1 MGFFSGL
8 FRSRDKPQNR
18 TTGSAYSFFFGGSAA
33 GKRVNERS
41 AMQMTAVYSCVR
53 ILAEAVAGLPLHL
66 YRYKEDGGKEKALD
80 HPLYLLLH
88 DEPNPEMS
96 SFVFRETLMTHLLLW
111 GNAYAQII
119 RNGRGEVMA
128 LYPLMPDRMAVDRDD
143 KGQLYYEYTT
153 SADDAPIS
161 KGSIVRL
168 KPSDVLHIPGL
179 GFDGLVGYSPIA
191 MAKNAIGLAIATE
204 EYGSKFFANGA
215 QPSGVLEHPGTI
227 KDPQRVRDSWMSQFG
242 GSANSNKIAVLEE
255 GLKYTPISISPEQAQ
270 FLETRK
276 FQINE
281 IARIF
286 RVPPHMVGDL
296 EKSSFSNIEQQSL
309 EFVKYTLEPW
319 LVRWEQSIQRT
330 LFSADEKKRYF
341 VRFNVE
347 GLLRGD
353 YASRMN
359 GYAVGRQNGWMN
371 ANDIRELENLDRIP
385 AEEGG
390 DLYLI
395 NGNMTKL
402 KDAGIFAAS
411 GAGKEE
417 GTDEEVLEVEEQ
429 NGDGPGESD
438 ENSGENAVLKRHH
451 RRGEL
456 V

>member
-1 MGFFSGL
+1 MGILSGL
-8 FRSRDKPQNR
+8 FHSRDKPTNA
-18 TTGSAYSFFFGGSAA
+18 TSGSSYRFLLGGSTS
-33 GKRVNERS
+33 GKAVTERS

-53 ILAEAVAGLPLHL
+53 ILAEAIAGLPLHL
-66 YRYKEDGGKEKALD
+66 YTYKDDGGKEKAIG

-119 RNGRGEVMA
+119 RNGKGEVVA
-128 LYPLMPDRMAVDRDD
+128 LYPLMPNRMTVDRDSS
-143 KGQLYYEYTT
+143 GQLFYSYQMNNT
-153 SADDAPIS
+153 DAPTMKTGTVI
-161 KGSIVRL
+161 L

-204 EYGSKFFANGA
+204 EYGAKFFANGA
-215 QPSGVLEHPGTI
+215 TPGGLLEYPGTV
-227 KDPQRVRDSWMSQFG
+227 KDPDRVRESWNKGFSGSQNAG
-242 GSANSNKIAVLEE
+242 KVAILEE
-255 GLKYTPISISPEQAQ
+255 GMKYTPISIAPEQAQ

-309 EFVKYTLEPW
+309 EFVKYTLDPW
-319 LVRWEQSIQRT
+319 VVRWEQSLSRA
-330 LFSADEKKRYF
+330 LFTPEEKKRYF
-341 VRFNVE
+341 FKFNVE

-353 YASRMN
+353 YQSRMN
-359 GYAVGRQNGWMN
+359 GYATARQNGWMS

-385 AEEGG
+385 AEDGG

-395 NGNMTKL
+395 NGNML
-402 KDAGIFAAS
+402 PLVHAGAFADIDS
-411 GAGKEE
+411 GKEDTE
-417 GTDEEVLEVEEQ
+417 SDEPTEEILEVEK
-429 NGDGPGESD
+429 
-438 ENSGENAVLKRHH
+438 SG
-451 RRGEL
+451 RRRTGRKSP
-456 V
+456 

>member
-1 MGFFSGL
+1 MGL
-8 FRSRDKPQNR
+8 FRSFFKARDKPKNR
-18 TTGSAYSFFFGGSAA
+18 TPGSSYSFFFGGTSS
-33 GKRVNERS
+33 GKPVNEHT

-66 YRYKEDGGKEKALD
+66 YKYTASGGKEKALS
-80 HPLYLLLH
+80 HPLYFLLH

-119 RNGRGEVMA
+119 RNGKGEVIA
-128 LYPLMPDRMAVDRDD
+128 LYPLMPNRMRVDRDS
-143 KGQLYYEYTT
+143 KGELYYSYTRY
-153 SADDAPIS
+153 SDEAPTIN
-161 KGSIVRL
+161 GMTVTLRA
-168 KPSDVLHIPGL
+168 SDVLHIPGL

-191 MAKNAIGLAIATE
+191 MAKNAIGLAMATE
-204 EYGSKFFANGA
+204 EYGAKFFANGA
-215 QPSGVLEHPGTI
+215 APGGVLEHPGTI
-227 KDPQRVRDSWMSQFG
+227 KDPQKVKESWNMAYQGSSNAHRV
-242 GSANSNKIAVLEE
+242 AVLEE
-255 GLKYTPISISPEQAQ
+255 GMKYQPIGISPEQAQ

-309 EFVKYTLEPW
+309 EFVKYTLDPW
-319 LVRWEQSIQRT
+319 VIRWEQAISRS
-330 LFSADEKKRYF
+330 LLSPSEKKLYF
-341 VRFNVE
+341 SKFNVD

-359 GYAVGRQNGWMN
+359 GYATARQNGWMS

-385 AEEGG
+385 AELGG

-402 KDAGIFAAS
+402 HDAGLFAN
-411 GAGKEE
+411 KER
-417 GTDEEVLEVEEQ
+417 LEVK
-429 NGDGPGESD
+429 D
-438 ENSGENAVLKRHH
+438 E
-451 RRGEL
+451 
-456 V
+456 

>member
-1 MGFFSGL
+1 MNMGILSGL
-8 FRSRDKPQNR
+8 FHSRDKPTNA
-18 TTGSAYSFFFGGSAA
+18 TSGSSYRFFLGGSTS
-33 GKRVNERS
+33 GKTVTERS

-53 ILAEAVAGLPLHL
+53 ILAEAIAGLPLHL
-66 YRYKEDGGKEKALD
+66 YTYKEDGGKEKAIG

-119 RNGRGEVMA
+119 RNGKGEVVA
-128 LYPLMPDRMAVDRDD
+128 LYPLMPNRMTVDRDSS
-143 KGQLYYEYTT
+143 GQLFYSYQMNN
-153 SADDAPIS
+153 SDAPTMKTGTVI
-161 KGSIVRL
+161 L

-204 EYGSKFFANGA
+204 EYGAKFFANGA
-215 QPSGVLEHPGTI
+215 TPGGLLEYPGTV
-227 KDPQRVRDSWMSQFG
+227 KDPDRVRESWNKGFSGSQNAG
-242 GSANSNKIAVLEE
+242 KVAILEE
-255 GLKYTPISISPEQAQ
+255 GMKYTPISIAPEQAQ

-309 EFVKYTLEPW
+309 EFVKYTLDPW
-319 LVRWEQSIQRT
+319 VVRWEQSLSRA
-330 LFSADEKKRYF
+330 LFTPEEKKQYF
-341 VRFNVE
+341 FKFNVE

-353 YASRMN
+353 YQSRMN
-359 GYAVGRQNGWMN
+359 GYATARQNGWMS

-395 NGNMTKL
+395 NGNML
-402 KDAGIFAAS
+402 PLVHAGAFADIDS
-411 GAGKEE
+411 GKEE
-417 GTDEEVLEVEEQ
+417 SEPDEQSDEVLEVEK
-429 NGDGPGESD
+429 
-438 ENSGENAVLKRHH
+438 SG
-451 RRGEL
+451 RRRTGSKGS
-456 V
+456 